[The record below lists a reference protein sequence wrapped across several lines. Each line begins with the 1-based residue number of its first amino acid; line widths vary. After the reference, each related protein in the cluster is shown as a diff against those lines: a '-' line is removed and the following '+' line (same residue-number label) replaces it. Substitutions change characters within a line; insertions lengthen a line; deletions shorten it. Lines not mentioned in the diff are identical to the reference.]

1 MGSDGGRAL
10 QSRGLE
16 GLCPASLIR
25 EAVVGQR
32 PLFIELSLLKGVCA
46 FFFFFC
52 GWGVG
57 RLGGMVVS
65 AKGLCVQRMPMD
77 RKKGTQ
83 TGQPERT
90 QVSELIEKR
99 ADV

>member
-10 QSRGLE
+10 QSRVLE
-16 GLCPASLIR
+16 GLCLASLIR

-46 FFFFFC
+46 FFFFFL
-52 GWGVG
+52 WVG
-57 RLGGMVVS
+57 SREIRGHDGEC
-65 AKGLCVQRMPMD
+65 KGAVCAENAYGSQEGYPD
-77 RKKGTQ
+77 RPTRED
-83 TGQPERT
+83 TGLR
-90 QVSELIEKR
+90 INRKR